1 MQNNEWEAVN
11 CFPFLFLDISIDL
24 QKHKM
29 ANKLFY
35 TYIHGTDYKNDS
47 FVPSK
52 MIYSYWDSLIFDVNH
67 RTIWHQGM
75 PFGNVYPGTLSYGE
89 IFNDLQNNIALG
101 AYSHAEGYSTIA
113 KSNYSH
119 AEGYKTFVDGVNGHV
134 EGNSSYSLGENSHAE
149 GSFSYSRGTNSHAEG
164 NKSEAQGRNAHAEG
178 FLTYAIGE
186 DSHAEGINTY
196 ARANYSHSEGNIT
209 KIEPEAENSHA
220 EGYNTIVS
228 AKNAHAEGNSTKVEN
243 TGENSHAE
251 GLKSIA
257 RAKNAHAEG
266 NETLTAGDNAHA
278 EGYQSKSTSTNAHA
292 EGNNTKATGENSHAE
307 GHNTEAKSKNSH
319 AEGNHTIAAGENA
332 HTEGSETSVD
342 SPYTH
347 AEGNNNAINT
357 LSDSSHIEGSNNRI
371 SFSKSSH
378 VEGDSNVNGGNIG
391 IITNSHYSH
400 VEGLNNKN
408 YAINSHIEGKD
419 TYNFGKESHIE
430 GVEHVSYAYTSHI
443 EGCANKIGKSVGDT
457 KYVHVG
463 GNNNTV
469 YPNSENVV
477 IYGRSN
483 RVKGVCSDINGESI
497 NSYANYSVLRGSS
510 LEINSNSIENNQKGI
525 DFVNVS
531 GNNITVGENATY
543 SFAHGSNITLQS
555 PYEVGLGR
563 YTRSYLDN
571 QKQDKQN
578 TIFMIG
584 NGGVN
589 GESNALDVRENG
601 ISYLYKGIY
610 TWDYVEDY
618 PYSTVAN
625 NESSYCIT
633 KRQLAQVATVTYV
646 MRNSAGR
653 KNFYPLMNDPENSGT
668 LKPMFTGAEYFNN
681 YGDKETGTAPNNAYA
696 YFCHAEGWGTY
707 CHTGASYSHAEG
719 CGTETRNPGEHASGN
734 WNKSSDNT
742 LFSVGW
748 GTNNVNRANAFEIKS
763 TPTSDGIAFIDKKPI
778 VTSILNGTGPT
789 YMWKG
794 DYADYIKIKQ
804 VDPNTLYFIYDGD
817 ASTRN
822 DFISIDQ
829 MDDIVNRKVE
839 EKIKQ
844 YTQGMLYNANY
855 SPKFNGFGGDSN
867 FSYVWSGN
875 TTDFA
880 GLGSLAND
888 VNTVFIIR
896 NNK

>member
-1 MQNNEWEAVN
+1 
-11 CFPFLFLDISIDL
+11 
-24 QKHKM
+24 M

-47 FVPSK
+47 FVPDK

-101 AYSHAEGYSTIA
+101 TYSHAEGYSTIA

-164 NKSEAQGRNAHAEG
+164 NKSEAQGSNSHAEG
-178 FLTYAIGE
+178 FISFAIGE
-186 DSHAEGINTY
+186 DSHAEGNNTY
-196 ARANYSHSEGNIT
+196 AKAKGSHSEGNIT
-209 KIEPEAENSHA
+209 IVEQEAENGHA

-228 AKNAHAEGNSTKVEN
+228 AKNAHAEGNTTKAI
-243 TGENSHAE
+243 GENSHAE
-251 GLKSIA
+251 GYNSKATSI
-257 RAKNAHAEG
+257 NSHAEG
-266 NETLTAGDNAHA
+266 SYTTAASEN
-278 EGYQSKSTSTNAHA
+278 SHA
-292 EGNNTKATGENSHAE
+292 EGNNTYATSI
-307 GHNTEAKSKNSH
+307 NSH
-319 AEGNHTIAAGENA
+319 AEGNHTIAAGENS
-332 HTEGSETSVD
+332 HTEGAETSVY
-342 SPYTH
+342 SPYAH
-347 AEGNNNAINT
+347 AEGNTNTINT
-357 LSDSSHIEGSNNRI
+357 LSGSSHIEGSNNKI

-391 IITNSHYSH
+391 VITNSHYSH
-400 VEGLNNKN
+400 VEGLNNYN
-408 YAINSHIEGKD
+408 YSINSHVEGKD
-419 TYNFGKESHIE
+419 TYNFGKESHVE
-430 GVEHVSYAYTSHI
+430 GVGHLTYAHTSHI
-443 EGCANKIGKSVGDT
+443 EGYANTIGKSIGDT

-469 YPNSENVV
+469 YPNSENDV
-477 IYGRSN
+477 IYGSSN
-483 RVKGVCSDINGESI
+483 NVKGIYSDINGKNIS
-497 NSYANYSVLRGSS
+497 SYANYSVLRGSS
-510 LEINSNSIENNQKGI
+510 LEINSSNIENNQNGI
-525 DFVNVS
+525 DFINVS
-531 GNNITVGENATY
+531 GNNINVGENANY
-543 SFAHGSNITLQS
+543 GFAHGSNITLQS
-555 PYEVGLGR
+555 PYEVGFGR
-563 YTRSYLDN
+563 YTRSYSDT
-571 QKQDKQN
+571 QKLDKQN

-584 NGGVN
+584 NGN
-589 GESNALDVRENG
+589 GSGPGNESNALDVRENG

-633 KRQLAQVATVTYV
+633 RRQLAQVATVTYV

-653 KNFYPLMNDPENSGT
+653 KNFYPLIDDPENTGT
-668 LKPMFTGAEYFNN
+668 FKPMFTGAEYFNN
-681 YGDKETGTAPNNAYA
+681 YGDENNAPNNAYA
-696 YFCHAEGWGTY
+696 NFCHAEGWGTY
-707 CHTGASYSHAEG
+707 CHTGGTYSHAEG

-748 GTNNVNRANAFEIKS
+748 GTNNIDRSNAFEIKRA
-763 TPTSDGIAFIDKKPI
+763 PTSDGIAFIDKKPI

-844 YTQGMLYNANY
+844 YTQGILYNANY
-855 SPKFNGFGGDSN
+855 SPKFNGHGGDSN

>member
-1 MQNNEWEAVN
+1 
-11 CFPFLFLDISIDL
+11 
-24 QKHKM
+24 M

-35 TYIHGTDYKNDS
+35 TYIHGKEYKNDS

-149 GSFSYSRGTNSHAEG
+149 GSFSYSKGENSHAEG
-164 NKSEAQGRNAHAEG
+164 NKAESQGRNSHAEG

-186 DSHAEGINTY
+186 DSHAEGNNTY
-196 ARANYSHSEGNIT
+196 ASANYSHTEGNHTIVNG
-209 KIEPEAENSHA
+209 ENSHA
-220 EGYNTIVS
+220 EGYNTIIS
-228 AKNAHAEGNSTKVEN
+228 AKNSHAEGQGTRIEDNAENSHAEGLNTRTRSKNSHAEGQGTLT

-251 GLKSIA
+251 GYSTTA
-257 RAKNAHAEG
+257 SGNASHAEG
-266 NETLTAGDNAHA
+266 QDTTASGSASHTEGAYTYAIGEISHAEGAYSFAFGTYSHA
-278 EGYQSKSTSTNAHA
+278 EGYNAYA
-292 EGNNTKATGENSHAE
+292 YANNSHSE
-307 GHNTEAKSKNSH
+307 GYYNTIDIRSN
-319 AEGNHTIAAGENA
+319 
-332 HTEGSETSVD
+332 
-342 SPYTH
+342 
-347 AEGNNNAINT
+347 
-357 LSDSSHIEGSNNRI
+357 SSHIEGSYNNI
-371 SFSKSSH
+371 SFSESSH
-378 VEGDSNVNGGNIG
+378 VEGDNNI
-391 IITNSHYSH
+391 NSDSDYSHIEGRYNQNHNINSH
-400 VEGLNNKN
+400 VEGKN
-408 YAINSHIEGKD
+408 S
-419 TYNFGKESHIE
+419 YNFGKESHVE
-430 GVEHVSYAYTSHI
+430 GTYNISYAYTSHI
-443 EGCANKIGKSVGDT
+443 EGYANTIGQTLGDT
-457 KYVHVG
+457 KYIHAG

-469 YPNSENVV
+469 YPNSENIV
-477 IYGRSN
+477 IYGNSN
-483 RVKGVCSDINGESI
+483 KAKGVCSDINGKLI

-510 LEINSNSIENNQKGI
+510 LEINSNNIEDSKNGI
-525 DFVNVS
+525 NFVNIS
-531 GNNITVGENATY
+531 GDNITVGENATY
-543 SFAHGSNITLQS
+543 GFAHGSNITLQS
-555 PYEVGLGR
+555 PYEVGFGR
-563 YTRSYLDN
+563 YTKSYLEGQN
-571 QKQDKQN
+571 QDKQN
-578 TIFMIG
+578 TIFIIG
-584 NGGVN
+584 NGN
-589 GESNALDVRENG
+589 DNEPSNALDVRENG

-633 KRQLAQVATVTYV
+633 RRQLAQVATVTYV

-653 KNFYPLMNDPENSGT
+653 KNFYPLDDPTHPETAN
-668 LKPMFTGAEYFNN
+668 PRFIGAEYFNN
-681 YGDKETGTAPNNAYA
+681 YGDENNAPNNAYA
-696 YFCHAEGWGTY
+696 NFCHAEGWGTY
-707 CHTGASYSHAEG
+707 CHTGGTYSHAEG

-734 WNKSSDNT
+734 WNSSSENT

-748 GTNNVNRANAFEIKS
+748 GTSNVNRANAFEIKNA
-763 TPTSDGIAFIDKKPI
+763 PTSDGIAFVDKKPI

-789 YMWKG
+789 YLWKG
-794 DYADYIKIKQ
+794 EYSDYIKINQ
-804 VDPNTLYFIYDGD
+804 VDQNTLYFIYDGD

-844 YTQGMLYNANY
+844 YTQGMLYNAK
-855 SPKFNGFGGDSN
+855 SSGKFNGFGGDSN
-867 FSYVWSGN
+867 FTYVWTGN
-875 TTDFA
+875 TTDFT
-880 GLGSLAND
+880 GLGDLSND
-888 VNTVFIIR
+888 PNTVFIIR

>member
-1 MQNNEWEAVN
+1 
-11 CFPFLFLDISIDL
+11 
-24 QKHKM
+24 M

-266 NETLTAGDNAHA
+266 NETLTAGENGHA

-391 IITNSHYSH
+391 VITNSHYSH

-419 TYNFGKESHIE
+419 SNNFGKESHIE

-443 EGCANKIGKSVGDT
+443 EGCANKIGKTIGDT

-543 SFAHGSNITLQS
+543 GFAHGLHITLQS
-555 PYEVGLGR
+555 PYEVGFGR

-618 PYSTVAN
+618 PYSTVAD

-633 KRQLAQVATVTYV
+633 RRQLAQVATVTYV

-681 YGDKETGTAPNNAYA
+681 YGDTYNSPNNAYA

-794 DYADYIKIKQ
+794 DYADYIRIKQ

>member
-1 MQNNEWEAVN
+1 
-11 CFPFLFLDISIDL
+11 
-24 QKHKM
+24 M

-209 KIEPEAENSHA
+209 KVETDAENGHA

-266 NETLTAGDNAHA
+266 NETLTAGENGHA
-278 EGYQSKSTSTNAHA
+278 EGYQSKATSTNTHA
-292 EGNNTKATGENSHAE
+292 EGNNTKATGENSHSE

-319 AEGNHTIAAGENA
+319 AEGNHTIAAGENS
-332 HTEGSETSVD
+332 HTEGSETSVN

-347 AEGNNNAINT
+347 AEGNNNEINT
-357 LSDSSHIEGSNNRI
+357 LSDSSHIEGSNNNI

-408 YAINSHIEGKD
+408 YAINSHVEGKD
-419 TYNFGKESHIE
+419 SSNFGKESHIE
-430 GVEHVSYAYTSHI
+430 GTDHLTYAYTSHI
-443 EGCANKIGKSVGDT
+443 EGYANKIGKSIGDT
-457 KYVHVG
+457 KYIHVG

-469 YPNSENVV
+469 YPNSENNV
-477 IYGRSN
+477 IYGSSN
-483 RVKGVCSDINGESI
+483 NVKGIYSEVNGERI

-525 DFVNVS
+525 NFVNVS
-531 GNNITVGENATY
+531 GNHISVKENATY
-543 SFAHGSNITLQS
+543 GFAHGYHITLQS
-555 PYEVGLGR
+555 PYEVGFGR

-571 QKQDKQN
+571 QKQDKEN

-584 NGGVN
+584 NGN
-589 GESNALDVRENG
+589 GPNNESNALDVRENG

-633 KRQLAQVATVTYV
+633 RRQLAQVATVTYV

-653 KNFYPLMNDPENSGT
+653 RNFYPLMDDPENSGT

-681 YGDKETGTAPNNAYA
+681 YGDKNTAPNNAYA

-719 CGTETRNPGEHASGN
+719 CGTETRNLGEHASGN

-748 GTNNVNRANAFEIKS
+748 GTNNVNRANAFEIKN

>member
-1 MQNNEWEAVN
+1 
-11 CFPFLFLDISIDL
+11 
-24 QKHKM
+24 M

-47 FVPSK
+47 FVPDK

-101 AYSHAEGYSTIA
+101 TYSHSEGYSTIA

-164 NKSEAQGRNAHAEG
+164 NKSEAKGSNSHAEG
-178 FLTYAIGE
+178 FITYAIGE
-186 DSHAEGINTY
+186 DSHAEGNNTY
-196 ARANYSHSEGNIT
+196 AKAKGSHSEGNIT
-209 KIEPEAENSHA
+209 KVESDAENSHA
-220 EGYNTIVS
+220 EGYNTSIS
-228 AKNAHAEGNSTKVEN
+228 AKNAHAEGNTTIVEN
-243 TGENSHAE
+243 SGENGHAE
-251 GLKSIA
+251 GLNTIV
-257 RAKNAHAEG
+257 RAKNAHSEG
-266 NETLTAGDNAHA
+266 NNTLVAGENGHA
-278 EGYQSKSTSTNAHA
+278 EGYKSQATSINTHA
-292 EGNNTKATGENSHAE
+292 EGNTTQATGENSHSE
-307 GHNTEAKSKNSH
+307 GYNTEAKAKNTH
-319 AEGNHTIAAGENA
+319 AEGNHTIAAGENS
-332 HTEGSETSVD
+332 HTEGAETSVY
-342 SPYTH
+342 SPYAH
-347 AEGNNNAINT
+347 AEGNTNIINT
-357 LSDSSHIEGSNNRI
+357 LSDSSHVEGSNNRI

-378 VEGDSNVNGGNIG
+378 VEGDNNVNGGNIG

-408 YAINSHIEGKD
+408 YAINSHVEGKD
-419 TYNFGKESHIE
+419 SNNFGKESHIE
-430 GVEHVSYAYTSHI
+430 GVGHLTYAYTSHI
-443 EGCANKIGKSVGDT
+443 EGYANKIGKSIGDT

-463 GNNNTV
+463 GNENTL
-469 YPNSENVV
+469 YPNSENNV
-477 IYGRSN
+477 IYGSLN
-483 RVKGVCSDINGESI
+483 KVKGIYSEVNGKLI
-497 NSYANYSVLRGSS
+497 NSYANYSVLRGSL
-510 LEINSNSIENNQKGI
+510 LEINSNNIENNQNGI
-525 DFVNVS
+525 DFINVS
-531 GNNITVGENATY
+531 GDSITVGENANY
-543 SFAHGSNITLQS
+543 GFAHGYHITLQS
-555 PYEVGLGR
+555 PYEVGFGR
-563 YTRSYLDN
+563 YTYSYPDTPKLE
-571 QKQDKQN
+571 KQN

-584 NGGVN
+584 NGSGLGN
-589 GESNALDVRENG
+589 ESNALDVRENG

-653 KNFYPLMNDPENSGT
+653 RNFYPLDDPTHPETAN
-668 LKPMFTGAEYFNN
+668 PRFIGAEYFNN
-681 YGDKETGTAPNNAYA
+681 YGDENNSPNNAYA
-696 YFCHAEGWGTY
+696 NFCHAEGWGTY
-707 CHTGASYSHAEG
+707 CHTGGTYSHAEG

-734 WNKSSDNT
+734 WNKSSENT

-748 GTNNVNRANAFEIKS
+748 GTNNIDRSNAFEIKRA
-763 TPTSDGIAFIDKKPI
+763 PTSDGIAFIDKKPI

-794 DYADYIKIKQ
+794 EYADYIKIKQ

-817 ASTRN
+817 AFTRN

-844 YTQGMLYNANY
+844 YTQGILYNANY
-855 SPKFNGFGGDSN
+855 SPKFNEHGGDSN
-867 FSYVWSGN
+867 FSYVWTGDI
-875 TTDFA
+875 TEFK
-880 GLGSLAND
+880 GLGDLSND
-888 VNTVFIIR
+888 SNTVFIIKTT
-896 NNK
+896 NKIDLI

>member
-1 MQNNEWEAVN
+1 
-11 CFPFLFLDISIDL
+11 
-24 QKHKM
+24 M

-266 NETLTAGDNAHA
+266 NETLTAGDNGHA

>member
-1 MQNNEWEAVN
+1 
-11 CFPFLFLDISIDL
+11 
-24 QKHKM
+24 M

-47 FVPSK
+47 FVPDK

-101 AYSHAEGYSTIA
+101 TYSHAEGYQTKA
-113 KSNYSH
+113 NGNNSH
-119 AEGYKTFVDGVNGHV
+119 AEGNNTLVDGNNSHV
-134 EGNSSYSLGENSHAE
+134 EGYKSQVTSDNAHAEGNTTKAIGENSHAE
-149 GSFSYSRGTNSHAEG
+149 GIN
-164 NKSEAQGRNAHAEG
+164 SEAQGRNSHAEG
-178 FLTYAIGE
+178 FISFAIGE
-186 DSHAEGINTY
+186 DSHAEGNNTF
-196 ARANYSHSEGNIT
+196 AKAKGSHSEGNIT
-209 KIEPEAENSHA
+209 KVEPEAENGHA

-228 AKNAHAEGNSTKVEN
+228 AKNSHAEGNTTIVEN
-243 TGENSHAE
+243 SGENGHAE
-251 GLKSIA
+251 GLNTIV
-257 RAKNAHAEG
+257 RAKNAHSEG
-266 NETLTAGDNAHA
+266 NNTLVAGENGHA
-278 EGYQSKSTSTNAHA
+278 EGYKSKATSTNTHA
-292 EGNNTKATGENSHAE
+292 EGNITKASGENSHSE
-307 GHNTEAKSKNSH
+307 GYNTEARSKNSH
-319 AEGNHTIAAGENA
+319 AEGNHTIAAGEDS
-332 HTEGSETSVD
+332 HTEGSETEVYST
-342 SPYTH
+342 YAH
-347 AEGNNNAINT
+347 AEGNTNIINA

-378 VEGDSNVNGGNIG
+378 VEGDNNVNGGNIG

-400 VEGLNNKN
+400 VEGLNNYN
-408 YAINSHIEGKD
+408 YSINSHVEGKD

-430 GVEHVSYAYTSHI
+430 GVGHLTYAYTSHI
-443 EGCANKIGKSVGDT
+443 EGYTNKIGKSIGDT

-469 YPNSENVV
+469 YPNSENNV
-477 IYGRSN
+477 IYGSWN
-483 RVKGVCSDINGESI
+483 WVKGIYSDINGKNIS
-497 NSYANYSVLRGSS
+497 SYANYSVLRGSS
-510 LEINSNSIENNQKGI
+510 LSINSRNIENNQKGI

-531 GNNITVGENATY
+531 GDNITVRENANY
-543 SFAHGSNITLQS
+543 GFAHGFNIKLQS
-555 PYEVGLGR
+555 PYEVGFGR
-563 YTRSYLDN
+563 YTKSYLEGQN
-571 QKQDKQN
+571 QDKQN

-584 NGGVN
+584 NGSSGPGN
-589 GESNALDVRENG
+589 ESNALDVRENG

-625 NESSYCIT
+625 NESSYRIAR
-633 KRQLAQVATVTYV
+633 RQLAQVATVTYV

-653 KNFYPLMNDPENSGT
+653 RNFYPLDNPTHPETAN
-668 LKPMFTGAEYFNN
+668 PRFIGAEYFNN
-681 YGDKETGTAPNNAYA
+681 YGDENNAPNNAYA
-696 YFCHAEGWGTY
+696 NFCHAEGWGTY
-707 CHTGASYSHAEG
+707 CHTGGTYSHAEG

-748 GTNNVNRANAFEIKS
+748 GTNNIDRSNAFEIKRA
-763 TPTSDGIAFIDKKPI
+763 PTSDGIAFIDKKPI

-794 DYADYIKIKQ
+794 KYADYIKIKQ

-844 YTQGMLYNANY
+844 YTQGILYNANY
-855 SPKFNGFGGDSN
+855 SPKFNGRGGDSK

-880 GLGSLAND
+880 GLGPLAND
-888 VNTVFIIR
+888 ANTVFIIR

>member
-1 MQNNEWEAVN
+1 
-11 CFPFLFLDISIDL
+11 
-24 QKHKM
+24 M

-266 NETLTAGDNAHA
+266 NETLTAGDNGHA

-378 VEGDSNVNGGNIG
+378 VEGDSNVNGSNIG

>member
-1 MQNNEWEAVN
+1 
-11 CFPFLFLDISIDL
+11 
-24 QKHKM
+24 M

-47 FVPSK
+47 FVPDK

-119 AEGYKTFVDGVNGHV
+119 AEGYKTFVNGVNGHV

-149 GSFSYSRGTNSHAEG
+149 GNFSYSKGINSHAEG
-164 NKSEAQGRNAHAEG
+164 DKSEARGRNSHAEG
-178 FLTYAIGE
+178 FITYAIGE
-186 DSHAEGINTY
+186 DSHAEGNNTY
-196 ARANYSHSEGNIT
+196 AKAKGSHSEGNIS
-209 KIEPEAENSHA
+209 KVEPEAENSHA
-220 EGYNTIVS
+220 EGYNTTIS
-228 AKNAHAEGNSTKVEN
+228 AKNAHAEGNTTIVEN
-243 TGENSHAE
+243 TGENGHAE
-251 GLKSIA
+251 GLNTIV
-257 RAKNAHAEG
+257 RAKNAHSEG
-266 NETLTAGDNAHA
+266 NNTLVAGENGHA
-278 EGYQSKSTSTNAHA
+278 EGYKSKATSTNTHA
-292 EGNNTKATGENSHAE
+292 EGNITKASGENSHSE
-307 GHNTEAKSKNSH
+307 GYNTEAKARNTH
-319 AEGNHTIAAGENA
+319 AEGNHTIAAGEDS
-332 HTEGSETSVD
+332 HTEGAETEVY
-342 SPYTH
+342 SPYAH
-347 AEGNNNAINT
+347 AEGNINT
-357 LSDSSHIEGSNNRI
+357 INALSDSSHVEGSNNRI

-378 VEGDSNVNGGNIG
+378 VEGDNNVNGGNIG

-408 YAINSHIEGKD
+408 YAINSHVEGKD
-419 TYNFGKESHIE
+419 SNNFGKESHIE
-430 GVEHVSYAYTSHI
+430 GVGHLTYAYTSHI
-443 EGCANKIGKSVGDT
+443 EGYANRIGKSIGDT

-463 GNNNTV
+463 GNENTV
-469 YPNSENVV
+469 YTNSENIV
-477 IYGRSN
+477 IYGTLNS
-483 RVKGVCSDINGESI
+483 VKGIYSEVNGKFI

-510 LEINSNSIENNQKGI
+510 LEINSGKIENNQKGI

-531 GNNITVGENATY
+531 GDNIRVEENANY
-543 SFAHGSNITLQS
+543 GFAHGSNIKLQS
-555 PYEVGLGR
+555 PYEVGFGR
-563 YTRSYLDN
+563 YTRSYTDTPKLE
-571 QKQDKQN
+571 KQN

-584 NGGVN
+584 NGGPGN
-589 GESNALDVRENG
+589 ESNALDVRENG

-633 KRQLAQVATVTYV
+633 RRQLAHVATVTYV

-653 KNFYPLMNDPENSGT
+653 KNFYPLINDPEKPGT

-681 YGDKETGTAPNNAYA
+681 YGDTYGSPNNAYA

-719 CGTETRNPGEHASGN
+719 LGTETRNPGEHASGK

-748 GTNNVNRANAFEIKS
+748 GTNNIDRSNAFEIKRE
-763 TPTSDGIAFIDKKPI
+763 PTLDGIAFIDKKPI

-839 EKIKQ
+839 EKFKQ
-844 YTQGMLYNANY
+844 YTQGILYNANY
-855 SPKFNGFGGDSN
+855 NPKFTGHGGDSN

-880 GLGSLAND
+880 GLGSLSND

>member
-1 MQNNEWEAVN
+1 
-11 CFPFLFLDISIDL
+11 
-24 QKHKM
+24 M

-47 FVPSK
+47 FVPDK

-119 AEGYKTFVDGVNGHV
+119 TEGYKTFVDGVNGHV

-164 NKSEAQGRNAHAEG
+164 NKSEAQGSNSHAEG
-178 FLTYAIGE
+178 FISFAIGE
-186 DSHAEGINTY
+186 DSHAEGNNTF
-196 ARANYSHSEGNIT
+196 AKAKGSHSEGNIT
-209 KIEPEAENSHA
+209 KVEPEAENGHA

-228 AKNAHAEGNSTKVEN
+228 AKNAHAEGNTTKAIGENSHVEGYN
-243 TGENSHAE
+243 SKATSINSHAEGSYTTAASENSHAEGYNSKATSINSHAEGSYTTAAGENSHAE
-251 GLKSIA
+251 G
-257 RAKNAHAEG
+257 
-266 NETLTAGDNAHA
+266 
-278 EGYQSKSTSTNAHA
+278 
-292 EGNNTKATGENSHAE
+292 NNTYATSI
-307 GHNTEAKSKNSH
+307 NSH
-319 AEGNHTIAAGENA
+319 AEGNHTIAVGENS
-332 HTEGSETSVD
+332 HTEGAETSVY
-342 SPYTH
+342 SPYAH
-347 AEGNNNAINT
+347 AEGNTNTINT
-357 LSDSSHIEGSNNRI
+357 LSDSSHIEGSNNKI

-391 IITNSHYSH
+391 VITNSHYSH
-400 VEGLNNKN
+400 VEGLNNYN
-408 YAINSHIEGKD
+408 YSINSHVEGKD

-430 GVEHVSYAYTSHI
+430 GVDHLTYAYTSHI
-443 EGCANKIGKSVGDT
+443 EGYANRIGKSIGDT

-463 GNNNTV
+463 GNENTV
-469 YPNSENVV
+469 YPNSENDV
-477 IYGRSN
+477 IYGSSN
-483 RVKGVCSDINGESI
+483 KVKGIYSEVNGKHI

-510 LEINSNSIENNQKGI
+510 LEINSKDIENNQNGI
-525 DFVNVS
+525 DFINVS
-531 GNNITVGENATY
+531 GDSITVRENANY
-543 SFAHGSNITLQS
+543 GFAHGFNITLQS
-555 PYEVGLGR
+555 PYEVGFGR
-563 YTRSYLDN
+563 YTRSYLEGQN
-571 QKQDKQN
+571 KDKQN

-584 NGGVN
+584 NGN
-589 GESNALDVRENG
+589 GPGNKSNALDVRDNG

-633 KRQLAQVATVTYV
+633 RRQLAQVATVTYV

-653 KNFYPLMNDPENSGT
+653 RNFYPLDNPAHHETANP
-668 LKPMFTGAEYFNN
+668 KFIGAEYFNN
-681 YGDKETGTAPNNAYA
+681 YGDENNAPNNAYA
-696 YFCHAEGWGTY
+696 NFCHAEGWGTY
-707 CHTGASYSHAEG
+707 CHTGGTYSHAEG

-748 GTNNVNRANAFEIKS
+748 GTNNIDRSNAFEIKRE
-763 TPTSDGIAFIDKKPI
+763 PTSDGIAFIDKKPI

-794 DYADYIKIKQ
+794 EYADYIKIKQ

-844 YTQGMLYNANY
+844 YTQGILYNANY
-855 SPKFNGFGGDSN
+855 SPKFNGHGGDSK

-875 TTDFA
+875 TTDFV

>member
-1 MQNNEWEAVN
+1 
-11 CFPFLFLDISIDL
+11 
-24 QKHKM
+24 M

-35 TYIHGTDYKNDS
+35 TYIHGKEYKNDS

-149 GSFSYSRGTNSHAEG
+149 GSFSYSKGENSHAEG
-164 NKSEAQGRNAHAEG
+164 NKAESQGRNSHAEG

-186 DSHAEGINTY
+186 DSHAEGNNTY
-196 ARANYSHSEGNIT
+196 ASANYSHTEGNHTIVNG
-209 KIEPEAENSHA
+209 ENSHA
-220 EGYNTIVS
+220 EGYNTIIS
-228 AKNAHAEGNSTKVEN
+228 AKNSHAEGQGTRIEDNAENSHAEGLNTRTRSKNSHAEGQGTLT

-251 GLKSIA
+251 GYGTTASG
-257 RAKNAHAEG
+257 NASHAEG
-266 NETLTAGDNAHA
+266 QDTTASGSASHTEGAYTYAIGEISHAEGAYSFAFGTYSHA
-278 EGYQSKSTSTNAHA
+278 EGYNAYA
-292 EGNNTKATGENSHAE
+292 YANNSHSE
-307 GHNTEAKSKNSH
+307 GYYNTIDIRSN
-319 AEGNHTIAAGENA
+319 
-332 HTEGSETSVD
+332 
-342 SPYTH
+342 
-347 AEGNNNAINT
+347 
-357 LSDSSHIEGSNNRI
+357 SSHIEGSYNNI
-371 SFSKSSH
+371 SFSESSH
-378 VEGDSNVNGGNIG
+378 VEGDNNI
-391 IITNSHYSH
+391 NSDSDYSHIEGRYNQNHNINSH
-400 VEGLNNKN
+400 VEGKN
-408 YAINSHIEGKD
+408 S
-419 TYNFGKESHIE
+419 YNFGKESHVE
-430 GVEHVSYAYTSHI
+430 GTYNISYAYTSHI
-443 EGCANKIGKSVGDT
+443 EGYANTIGQTLGDT
-457 KYVHVG
+457 KYIHAG

-469 YPNSENVV
+469 YPNSENIV
-477 IYGRSN
+477 IYGNSN
-483 RVKGVCSDINGESI
+483 KAKGVCSDINGKLI

-510 LEINSNSIENNQKGI
+510 LEINSNNIEDSKNGI
-525 DFVNVS
+525 NFVNIS
-531 GNNITVGENATY
+531 GDNITVGENATY
-543 SFAHGSNITLQS
+543 GFAHGSNITLQS
-555 PYEVGLGR
+555 PYEVGFGR
-563 YTRSYLDN
+563 YTKSYLEGQN
-571 QKQDKQN
+571 QDKQN
-578 TIFMIG
+578 TIFIIG
-584 NGGVN
+584 NGN
-589 GESNALDVRENG
+589 DNEPSNALDVRENG

-633 KRQLAQVATVTYV
+633 RRQLAQVATVTYV

-653 KNFYPLMNDPENSGT
+653 KNFYPLDDPTHPETAN
-668 LKPMFTGAEYFNN
+668 PRFIGAEYFNN
-681 YGDKETGTAPNNAYA
+681 YGDENNAPNNAYA
-696 YFCHAEGWGTY
+696 NFCHAEGWGTY
-707 CHTGASYSHAEG
+707 CHTGGTYSHAEG

-734 WNKSSDNT
+734 WNSSSENT

-748 GTNNVNRANAFEIKS
+748 GTSNVNRANAFEIKNA
-763 TPTSDGIAFIDKKPI
+763 PTSDGIAFVDKKPI

-789 YMWKG
+789 YLWKG
-794 DYADYIKIKQ
+794 EYSDYIKINQ
-804 VDPNTLYFIYDGD
+804 VDQNTLYFIYDGD

-844 YTQGMLYNANY
+844 YTQGMLYNAK
-855 SPKFNGFGGDSN
+855 SSGKFNGFGGDSN
-867 FSYVWSGN
+867 FTYVWTGN
-875 TTDFA
+875 TTDFT
-880 GLGSLAND
+880 GLGDLSND
-888 VNTVFIIR
+888 PNTVFIIR

>member
-1 MQNNEWEAVN
+1 
-11 CFPFLFLDISIDL
+11 
-24 QKHKM
+24 M

-101 AYSHAEGYSTIA
+101 TYSHAEGYSTIA

-149 GSFSYSRGTNSHAEG
+149 GSFSYSKGINSHAEG
-164 NKSEAQGRNAHAEG
+164 DKSEAQGRNSHAEG
-178 FLTYAIGE
+178 FITYAIGE
-186 DSHAEGINTY
+186 DSHAEGNNTY
-196 ARANYSHSEGNIT
+196 AQAKGSHSEGNIT
-209 KIEPEAENSHA
+209 KVEQEAENGHA

-228 AKNAHAEGNSTKVEN
+228 AKNAHAEGNTTKAIGENSHVEGYN
-243 TGENSHAE
+243 SKATSINSHAEGSYTTAASENSHAE
-251 GLKSIA
+251 GYKSQA
-257 RAKNAHAEG
+257 TSTNTHAEG
-266 NETLTAGDNAHA
+266 NTT
-278 EGYQSKSTSTNAHA
+278 Q
-292 EGNNTKATGENSHAE
+292 ATGENSHSE
-307 GHNTEAKSKNSH
+307 GYNTEAKAKNTH
-319 AEGNHTIAAGENA
+319 AEGNHTISAGENS
-332 HTEGSETSVD
+332 HTEGAETGVY
-342 SPYTH
+342 SPYAH
-347 AEGNNNAINT
+347 AEGNTNTINT

-391 IITNSHYSH
+391 VITNSHYSH
-400 VEGLNNKN
+400 VEGLNNYN
-408 YAINSHIEGKD
+408 YSINSHVEGKD

-430 GVEHVSYAYTSHI
+430 GVGNLNYAHTSHI
-443 EGCANKIGKSVGDT
+443 EGYANTIGKSIGDT

-469 YPNSENVV
+469 YPNSENNV
-477 IYGRSN
+477 IYGSSN
-483 RVKGVCSDINGESI
+483 KVKGIYSEVNGKLI

-510 LEINSNSIENNQKGI
+510 LEINSKDIENNQKGI

-531 GNNITVGENATY
+531 GDNITVRENATY
-543 SFAHGSNITLQS
+543 GFAHGSHITLQS
-555 PYEVGLGR
+555 PYEVGFGR
-563 YTRSYLDN
+563 YTYSHLEGPN
-571 QKQDKQN
+571 KDKQN

-584 NGGVN
+584 NGGPGN
-589 GESNALDVRENG
+589 ESNALDVRENG

-653 KNFYPLMNDPENSGT
+653 RNFYPLDDPTNPETAN
-668 LKPMFTGAEYFNN
+668 PRFIGAEYFNN
-681 YGDKETGTAPNNAYA
+681 YGDTYSSPNNAYA
-696 YFCHAEGWGTY
+696 NFCHAEGWGTY

-748 GTNNVNRANAFEIKS
+748 GTNNIDRSNAFEIKRE
-763 TPTSDGIAFIDKKPI
+763 PTSDGIAFIDKKPI

-794 DYADYIKIKQ
+794 YYADYIKIKQ

-839 EKIKQ
+839 EKFKQ
-844 YTQGMLYNANY
+844 YTQGILYNANY
-855 SPKFNGFGGDSN
+855 NPKFTEHGGDSN
-867 FSYVWSGN
+867 FSYVWTGDI
-875 TTDFA
+875 TDFA

-888 VNTVFIIR
+888 DNTVFIIR

>member
-1 MQNNEWEAVN
+1 
-11 CFPFLFLDISIDL
+11 
-24 QKHKM
+24 M

-196 ARANYSHSEGNIT
+196 ARANYSHSEGNIA
-209 KIEPEAENSHA
+209 KVEPEAENGHA

-266 NETLTAGDNAHA
+266 NETLTAGDNGHA

-419 TYNFGKESHIE
+419 SNNFGKESHIE
-430 GVEHVSYAYTSHI
+430 GAEHVSYAYTSHI

-483 RVKGVCSDINGESI
+483 RVKGIYSEVNGKLI

-543 SFAHGSNITLQS
+543 GFAHGLHITLQS
-555 PYEVGLGR
+555 PYEVGFGR

-633 KRQLAQVATVTYV
+633 RRQLAQVATVTYV

>member
-1 MQNNEWEAVN
+1 
-11 CFPFLFLDISIDL
+11 
-24 QKHKM
+24 M

-35 TYIHGTDYKNDS
+35 TYIHGKGYKNDS
-47 FVPSK
+47 FVPDK

-89 IFNDLQNNIALG
+89 IFNDLQNNVAFG
-101 AYSHAEGYSTIA
+101 AYSHAEGYSSYA
-113 KSNYSH
+113 SGNHSH
-119 AEGYKTFVDGVNGHV
+119 AEGFKTYVDGVNGHV

-149 GSFSYSRGTNSHAEG
+149 GSFSYSRGINSHAEG

-178 FLTYAIGE
+178 FLTYAMGE
-186 DSHAEGINTY
+186 DSHSEGNNTY

-209 KIEPEAENSHA
+209 KIEVDAENSHVEGYNTLIKAKNSHA
-220 EGYNTIVS
+220 EGNTTLI
-228 AKNAHAEGNSTKVEN
+228 EN

-251 GLKSIA
+251 GYKTTI
-257 RAKNAHAEG
+257 RAKN
-266 NETLTAGDNAHA
+266 
-278 EGYQSKSTSTNAHA
+278 SHA
-292 EGNNTKATGENSHAE
+292 EGNNTLTAGENSHAE
-307 GHNTEAKSKNSH
+307 GYKSQATSTNTHAEGNITKASGENSHSEGYNTEARSKNSH
-319 AEGNHTIAAGENA
+319 AEGTYTIANGENS
-332 HTEGSETSVD
+332 HVEGIDTKVYSNN
-342 SPYTH
+342 TH
-347 AEGNNNAINT
+347 AEGNANTINT
-357 LSDSSHIEGSNNRI
+357 LSDSSHVEGSNNTI
-371 SFSKSSH
+371 SFSQSSH
-378 VEGDSNVNGGNIG
+378 VEGDNNTNNDSN
-391 IITNSHYSH
+391 YSH

-408 YAINSHIEGKD
+408 YAINSHVEGKESFN
-419 TYNFGKESHIE
+419 YGKESHVE
-430 GVEHVSYAYTSHI
+430 GTSNINYAYASHI
-443 EGCANKIGKSVGDT
+443 EGYANKIGKTIGDT
-457 KYVHVG
+457 KYIHTG
-463 GNNNTV
+463 GNNNIV
-469 YPNSENVV
+469 CPNSENDV
-477 IYGRSN
+477 IYGHSN
-483 RVKGVCSDINGESI
+483 KVKGIYSDINGESI
-497 NSYANYSVLRGSS
+497 NSYANYSTLRGSS
-510 LEINSNSIENNQKGI
+510 LEINSNNIEDNQKGVN
-525 DFVNVS
+525 FVNVS
-531 GNNITVGENATY
+531 GDHITVGENATY
-543 SFAHGSNITLQS
+543 GFAHGSNITLQS
-555 PYEVGLGR
+555 PYEIGFGR
-563 YTRSYLDN
+563 YTHSYLDN

-578 TIFMIG
+578 TIFIIG
-584 NGGVN
+584 NGDSN

-625 NESSYCIT
+625 NESSYHIT

-653 KNFYPLMNDPENSGT
+653 RNFYPLINDPEHPET

-681 YGDKETGTAPNNAYA
+681 YGDTYGAPNNAYA

-707 CHTGASYSHAEG
+707 CHTGGSYSHAEG

-734 WNKSSDNT
+734 WNKSLENT

-748 GTNNVNRANAFEIKS
+748 GTNNVNRANAFEIKR
-763 TPTSDGIAFIDKKPI
+763 TPTVDGIAFVDNKPI

-794 DYADYIKIKQ
+794 EYADYVKIKQ

-844 YTQGMLYNANY
+844 YTQGMLYNANF
-855 SPKFNGFGGDSN
+855 SAKFNGFGGDSN

-888 VNTVFIIR
+888 ANTVFIIR

>member
-1 MQNNEWEAVN
+1 
-11 CFPFLFLDISIDL
+11 
-24 QKHKM
+24 M

-47 FVPSK
+47 FVPDK

-149 GSFSYSRGTNSHAEG
+149 GSFSYSKGENSHAEG
-164 NKSEAQGRNAHAEG
+164 NKAESQGRNSHAEG

-186 DSHAEGINTY
+186 DSHAEGNNTY
-196 ARANYSHSEGNIT
+196 ASANYSHTEGNHTIVNG
-209 KIEPEAENSHA
+209 ENSHA
-220 EGYNTIVS
+220 EGYNTIIS
-228 AKNAHAEGNSTKVEN
+228 AKNSHAEGQGTRIEDNAENSHAEGLNTRTRSKNSHAEGQGTLT

-251 GLKSIA
+251 GYSTTA
-257 RAKNAHAEG
+257 SGNASHAEG
-266 NETLTAGDNAHA
+266 QDTTASGSASHTEGAYTYAIGEISHAEGAYSFAFGTYSHA
-278 EGYQSKSTSTNAHA
+278 EGYNAYA
-292 EGNNTKATGENSHAE
+292 YANNSHSE
-307 GHNTEAKSKNSH
+307 GYYNTIDIRSN
-319 AEGNHTIAAGENA
+319 
-332 HTEGSETSVD
+332 
-342 SPYTH
+342 
-347 AEGNNNAINT
+347 
-357 LSDSSHIEGSNNRI
+357 SSHIEGSYNNI
-371 SFSKSSH
+371 SFSESSH
-378 VEGDSNVNGGNIG
+378 VEGDNNI
-391 IITNSHYSH
+391 NSDSDYSHIEGRYNQNHNINSH
-400 VEGLNNKN
+400 VEGKN
-408 YAINSHIEGKD
+408 S
-419 TYNFGKESHIE
+419 YNFGKESHVE
-430 GVEHVSYAYTSHI
+430 GTYNISYAYTSHI
-443 EGCANKIGKSVGDT
+443 EGYANTIGQTLGDT
-457 KYVHVG
+457 KYIHAG

-469 YPNSENVV
+469 YPNSENIV
-477 IYGRSN
+477 IYGNSN
-483 RVKGVCSDINGESI
+483 KAKGVCSDINGKLI

-510 LEINSNSIENNQKGI
+510 LEINSNNIEDSKNGI
-525 DFVNVS
+525 NFVNIS
-531 GNNITVGENATY
+531 GDNITVGENATY
-543 SFAHGSNITLQS
+543 GFAHGSNITLQS
-555 PYEVGLGR
+555 PYEVGFGR
-563 YTRSYLDN
+563 YTKSYLEGQN
-571 QKQDKQN
+571 QDKQN
-578 TIFMIG
+578 TIFIIG
-584 NGGVN
+584 NGN
-589 GESNALDVRENG
+589 DNEPSNALDVRENG

-633 KRQLAQVATVTYV
+633 RRQLAQVATVTYV

-653 KNFYPLMNDPENSGT
+653 KNFYPLDDPTHPETAN
-668 LKPMFTGAEYFNN
+668 PRFIGAEYFNN
-681 YGDKETGTAPNNAYA
+681 YGDENNAPNNAYA
-696 YFCHAEGWGTY
+696 NFCHAEGWGTY
-707 CHTGASYSHAEG
+707 CHTGGTYSHAEG

-734 WNKSSDNT
+734 WNSSSENT

-748 GTNNVNRANAFEIKS
+748 GTSNVNRANAFEIKNA
-763 TPTSDGIAFIDKKPI
+763 PTSDGIAFVDKKPI

-789 YMWKG
+789 YLWKG
-794 DYADYIKIKQ
+794 EYSDYIKINQ
-804 VDPNTLYFIYDGD
+804 VDQNTLYFIYDGD

-844 YTQGMLYNANY
+844 YTQGMLYNAK
-855 SPKFNGFGGDSN
+855 SSGKFNGFGGDSN
-867 FSYVWSGN
+867 FTYVWTGN
-875 TTDFA
+875 TTDFT
-880 GLGSLAND
+880 GLGDLSND
-888 VNTVFIIR
+888 PNTVFIIR